1 MRLPVRFA
9 LPLAALS
16 ILAAAGTS
24 TFARTPPPPPPVNG
38 PAADYPVVIG
48 EPFTVEGKTYTPVD
62 RLNSDEVGYA
72 VAGEAGGPG
81 VSVAHK
87 TLPLPSYVEVT
98 ALGSGRTILARV
110 ERRGPMRND
119 SLVELSPG
127 AAEQLGLT
135 GTEKSPVRVRRVNP
149 PEQER
154 AQLRAGNRAPERM
167 ETPKGLLAVLMRK
180 LEASEAPSKPPSPA
194 PVVATQKPAAAV
206 KPVAKPLPKPA
217 AKPAPAARI
226 AADESPATSAQPPVA
241 TAPKPA
247 AGNLVVQVGAFS
259 TAERARSVAGK
270 LDGKVSKPGKYWLT
284 RLGPFSGR
292 AEAEAA
298 LAKAKA
304 AGYSDARIQ
313 RAD

>member
-16 ILAAAGTS
+16 IIAVAGTS
-24 TFARTPPPPPPVNG
+24 AIGRTPPPPAPANG

-48 EPFTVEGKTYTPVD
+48 EPFTIDGTTYTPVD

-72 VAGEAGGPG
+72 VVGEAGGG
-81 VSVAHK
+81 GISVAHK

-110 ERRGPMRND
+110 ERRGPMLKD

-127 AAEQLGLT
+127 AAEQLGVAGT
-135 GTEKSPVRVRRVNP
+135 GRSPVRVRRVNP

-180 LEASEAPSKPPSPA
+180 LEASEAPGKPTSPA
-194 PVVATQKPAAAV
+194 PAVATEKQTAAA

-217 AKPAPAARI
+217 AKPATPI
-226 AADESPATSAQPPVA
+226 AAGDSPATPAKPAVTTS
-241 TAPKPA
+241 PKPA
-247 AGNLVVQVGAFS
+247 TGGLLVQVGAFS

-270 LDGKVSKPGKYWLT
+270 LDGKVSKPGKFWLA

-298 LAKAKA
+298 LAKARA